1 MPTIPI
7 TTPVPVLEMQGLTK
21 QFPGVLALDGIDLVL
36 YAGEVHALAGENG
49 AGKSSLIKALCGIHT
64 PDSGHM
70 LLHGKPYQPKS
81 PIDAIHAGIRVV
93 HQELHMLD
101 QLSVAEN
108 LQFENLPRNTFGII
122 DRKALNRR
130 AQELLA
136 LVGLEDVSP
145 STLVEGLGMA
155 QRQLIEIAKALSNDS
170 RLVIMDEPT
179 ATLTSREANRLFE
192 IIERLRGK
200 GVAILFVSHHLQ
212 ELFDIGDR
220 VTVMRNGRKVSTQL
234 IADTTAKDLVKL
246 MVGRE
251 VSQGVHKP
259 SKHNAGPTTEALRV
273 EDFRFKGQPG
283 TEGLNFAVA
292 YKEIVGIAG
301 LVGSGRTETMRAIF
315 GADRADAGRV
325 YRDGVEVKIHGPRD
339 ALSHGICLVTED
351 RKDEGLVLD
360 MPVRTNIT
368 MAQLDQFSRAGWL
381 LRNAEAVASNS
392 MVKQLDVRLATIEQ
406 PPRQLSGGNQ
416 QKVVLAKWLLRQP
429 SVLILDEPTRGVD
442 VGAKSEIHALLQRK
456 ADEGMALIVVS
467 SDLPELMQLCDRIV
481 VLSKGTIAGEVMRDS
496 FDEQALLELA
506 YREYLKNE
514 NEYVESV

>member
-1 MPTIPI
+1 MPTEAISSLI
-7 TTPVPVLEMQGLTK
+7 PVLELHGITK
-21 QFPGVLALDGIDLVL
+21 RFPGVLALDGIELVL

-70 LLHGKPYQPKS
+70 LLHGKPYQPKT

-108 LQFENLPRNTFGII
+108 LQFENLPRNRFGTIN
-122 DRKALNRR
+122 RTLLNSRAL
-130 AQELLA
+130 ELLA
-136 LVGLEDVSP
+136 LVGLNDLSP
-145 STLVEGLGMA
+145 ATLVAGLGMA

-179 ATLTSREANRLFE
+179 ATLTSREAKRLFE
-192 IIERLRGK
+192 IIGRLRSK

-212 ELFDIGDR
+212 ELFEIGDR
-220 VTVMRNGRKVSTQL
+220 VTVMRNGRKISTQL
-234 IADTTAKDLVKL
+234 LANTTAKDLVKL

-251 VSQGVHKP
+251 VSEGVHKISRGIKEP
-259 SKHNAGPTTEALRV
+259 SNQALRI

-283 TEGLNFAVA
+283 TGGLNFSVN
-292 YKEIVGIAG
+292 YKEIIGIAG

-315 GADRADAGRV
+315 GADKAVGGRIF
-325 YRDGVEVKIHGPRD
+325 RDGIAVKIHSPRD

-360 MPVRTNIT
+360 MPVRANIT
-368 MAQLDQFSRAGWL
+368 MAQLDQFSYGGWL
-381 LRNAEAVASNS
+381 LRSAEARASKT

-416 QKVVLAKWLLRQP
+416 QKVVLAKWFLRQP

-456 ADEGMALIVVS
+456 ADEGMALIIVS

-514 NEYVESV
+514 TEHFESI

>member
-1 MPTIPI
+1 MQKTI
-7 TTPVPVLEMQGLTK
+7 TTKLTPVLEIRGLTK
-21 QFPGVLALDGIDLVL
+21 KFPGVLALDSIDLVL
-36 YAGEVHALAGENG
+36 NAGEVHALAGENG
-49 AGKSSLIKALCGIHT
+49 AGKSSLIKVLCGIHT
-64 PDSGHM
+64 PDAGQM
-70 LLHGKPYQPKS
+70 LLHGKLYQPRT
-81 PIDAIHAGIRVV
+81 PIDAIQAGIRVV

-108 LQFENLPRNTFGII
+108 LQFENLPTKGFGII
-122 DRKALNRR
+122 DRKALNGR
-130 AQELLA
+130 AEELLA

-145 STLVEGLGMA
+145 STIVDGLGMA

-170 RLVIMDEPT
+170 RMVIMDEPT

-192 IIERLRGK
+192 IIERLRSN
-200 GVAILFVSHHLQ
+200 GVAIMFVSHHLQ
-212 ELFDIGDR
+212 ELFEIGDR
-220 VTVMRNGRKVSTQL
+220 VTVMRNGRKVATKL
-234 IADTTAKDLVKL
+234 IAETTPKDLVKL

-251 VSQGVHKP
+251 VLEGVLKPIRNDAHLHK
-259 SKHNAGPTTEALRV
+259 EALRV

-283 TEGLNFAVA
+283 SAGLNFGVA

-315 GADRADAGRV
+315 GADRAAAGRIF
-325 YRDGVEVKIHGPRD
+325 RDGAEVKIHAPRD
-339 ALSHGICLVTED
+339 ALLHGICLVTED

-368 MAQLDQFSRAGWL
+368 MAQLGQFSRAGWL
-381 LRNAEAVASNS
+381 LRGAEAIASND

-442 VGAKSEIHALLQRK
+442 VGAKAEIHALLQRK

-467 SDLPELMQLCDRIV
+467 SDLPELMQICDRIV
-481 VLSKGTIAGEVMRDS
+481 VLSKGTVAGEVNRDN

-514 NEYVESV
+514 TEHVESL